1 MSKVTLRYIAEKTG
15 VHPSTV
21 SRALDPARASLV
33 HPGTRELVQTVADS
47 LGYRPNALAS
57 GLRRGRTN
65 TFGVVVVDLGNPFVA
80 PVIRGIENNL
90 ESRGF
95 MALIAETQDEP
106 ARLGRALD
114 HLRSRKVD
122 AIITTAA
129 RAGDEAVLRRV
140 GRTIPTVLAVR
151 HLAGSGLPA
160 VTHDDTL
167 GGRLAAE
174 HLISVGCRRLAQ
186 LPGPVAISSFVDRG
200 AGFGAAAD
208 RHGTPVLPAGDH
220 GARPDIPEGERL
232 MELLLA
238 AGDEPPDGVF
248 AHNDQMAI
256 GALAALRRRGL
267 RCPEDVRLI
276 GYNDSPLTAYTAPPL
291 STIRLPGYELG
302 RIAGEVA
309 VSLIEDP
316 TRTVPPLSLP
326 PVLIPRAS
334 STGLPAPQ

>member
-1 MSKVTLRYIAEKTG
+1 MRKVTLRYIAEKTG

-21 SRALDPARASLV
+21 SRALDPARSSLV
-33 HPGTRELVQTVADS
+33 HPGTRELVQNVADS
-47 LGYRPNALAS
+47 LGYRPNPLAS

-65 TFGVVVVDLGNPFVA
+65 TLGVVVPDLSNPFAA

-95 MALIAETQDEP
+95 MALIAETQDEKG
-106 ARLGRALD
+106 RLGRALD
-114 HLRSRKVD
+114 HLRNRHVD

-129 RAGDEAVLRRV
+129 RSGDEAVLRRV

-151 HLAGSGLPA
+151 SLAATGLAA

-174 HLISVGCRRLAQ
+174 HLLSVGCTRLAQ

-200 AGFGAAAD
+200 AGFTEELARRGALL
-208 RHGTPVLPAGDH
+208 LPSDDH
-220 GARPDIPEGERL
+220 AARPDIPEGQRL
-232 MELLLA
+232 MDRLLA
-238 AGDEPPDGVF
+238 AVDPPPDGVF

-256 GALAALRRRGL
+256 GALEALRRRGL
-267 RCPEDVRLI
+267 RCPEDIRLI

-309 VSLIEDP
+309 ISLLENPGRD
-316 TRTVPPLSLP
+316 VPLLSLP
-326 PVLIPRAS
+326 PVLVPRAS
-334 STGLPAPQ
+334 STGLASD

>member
-1 MSKVTLRYIAEKTG
+1 
-15 VHPSTV
+15 
-21 SRALDPARASLV
+21 V

-106 ARLGRALD
+106 SRLGRALD
-114 HLRSRKVD
+114 HLRSRRVD

-129 RAGDEAVLRRV
+129 RAGDEAVLRRI
-140 GRTIPTVLAVR
+140 GRAIPTVLAVR
-151 HLAGSGLPA
+151 RLSGSGLAA

-174 HLISVGCRRLAQ
+174 HLLSVGCRRLAQ
-186 LPGPVAISSFVDRG
+186 LAGPAAVSSFVDRG
-200 AGFGAAAD
+200 AGFGEEAARRGALL
-208 RHGTPVLPAGDH
+208 LPADDH
-220 GARPDIPEGERL
+220 AARPDIPEGQRL
-232 MELLLA
+232 MERLLA
-238 AGDEPPDGVF
+238 NGAPPDGVF

-256 GALAALRRRGL
+256 GALEALHRRGL

-309 VSLIEDP
+309 VSLVEDP
-316 TRTVPPLSLP
+316 TRHVPLLSLP
-326 PVLIPRAS
+326 PVLVARAS
-334 STGLPAPQ
+334 STGFPPPAS